1 MSRLF
6 VIIDLAAISL
16 FLSSK
21 FLQMSSQNSL
31 EIKGNLREHPLA
43 ELLLEISET
52 NLSGSIRLESE
63 AQKVIVYLNE
73 GAVVFA
79 VSNMR
84 QHRLAA
90 LFAREVKV
98 PPEKLAG
105 IPKFANDLELAKVF
119 VKKQLLTKAQTDEL
133 FVKLIKEILQTVFAW
148 KEGEWTFSSL
158 ARIRENINFH
168 VDLRRILLEYARSLP
183 RTAIVRRFKSLQESF
198 RVKPNQPDIDFQPQE
213 AFVLSRFED
222 GGLTV
227 EKVKSLSGLSD
238 FETLQVIYTLWLGG
252 LLWRQ
257 GWNTAFSAR
266 KISEIL
272 SAKIVRKTQE
282 DPTPPE
288 PEAEAGIAAPVEA
301 KAEKI
306 SPEIIDEEKEQTLTL
321 EEYLAQNEAATNHY
335 ETLGVELRAK
345 TSGIKK
351 AYFTFARQFHPDLFH
366 RTAEPGL
373 HRRLQNAFSKVA
385 QAYDTL
391 RDPELREVYDF
402 KLRKEL
408 ERMETIAADEAS
420 SENVDMSGYARHA
433 AEFFEHG
440 FTLLMDEYY
449 EEALPYLARAAH
461 IVPDNA
467 RYHAFY
473 GKALSYEDKHK
484 AEGELQA
491 AVRLDPENPI
501 YRLILAEFFIE
512 NKLLKRA
519 EGELKRLLAI
529 APDNLE
535 AQRLLDSL
543 RGK

>member
-1 MSRLF
+1 
-6 VIIDLAAISL
+6 
-16 FLSSK
+16 
-21 FLQMSSQNSL
+21 MSSQNSL
-31 EIKGNLREHPLA
+31 EIKGNLSEHPLA

-63 AQKVIVYLNE
+63 AQKVIVYLHE

-90 LFAREVKV
+90 IFAREVKV
-98 PPEKLAG
+98 SPEKLAG
-105 IPKFANDLELAKVF
+105 IPKFANDLELAKVL
-119 VKKQLLTKAQTDEL
+119 VKKQLLTKAGTDEL
-133 FVKLIKEILQTVFAW
+133 FVKQIKEILQTVFAW
-148 KEGEWTFSSL
+148 KEGEWMFSSL
-158 ARIRENINFH
+158 ARVRENIYFH
-168 VDLRRILLEYARSLP
+168 VDLRIILLEYARSLP
-183 RTAIVRRFKSLQESF
+183 RSAIVRRFRSLQETF
-198 RVKPNQPDIDFQPQE
+198 RIKPNQPDIDFQPRE

-222 GGLTV
+222 DALSI

-238 FETLQVIYTLWLGG
+238 FETLQVIYTLWLAG

-266 KISEIL
+266 KISDIL
-272 SAKIVRKTQE
+272 SAKIVRKKQDDLPSSE
-282 DPTPPE
+282 LEEAADPI
-288 PEAEAGIAAPVEA
+288 EAEEIPAEVVE
-301 KAEKI
+301 
-306 SPEIIDEEKEQTLTL
+306 EEKEQALTL
-321 EEYLAQNEAATNHY
+321 EEYLVQNEAATNHY
-335 ETLGVELRAK
+335 ETLGVALKVK
-345 TSGIKK
+345 TADVKK
-351 AYFTFARQFHPDLFH
+351 AYFAFARQFHPDLFH
-366 RTAEPGL
+366 RTVEPEL
-373 HRRLQNAFSKVA
+373 HRRIQNAFSKVA
-385 QAYDTL
+385 QAYEIL
-391 RDPELREVYDF
+391 RDSELREVYDF

-408 ERMETIAADEAS
+408 ERMETISADEALG
-420 SENVDMSGYARHA
+420 ENVDISGNARQA

-440 FTLLMDEYY
+440 FTLLVDEYY

-461 IVPDNA
+461 IAPDNA

-473 GKALSYEDKHK
+473 GKALSSEDKHK
-484 AEGELQA
+484 AEGEMQA

-529 APDNLE
+529 APDNRE

-543 RGK
+543 PGK

>member
-1 MSRLF
+1 
-6 VIIDLAAISL
+6 
-16 FLSSK
+16 
-21 FLQMSSQNSL
+21 MSSQNGL

-63 AQKVIVYLNE
+63 MQKVIVYLNE

-98 PPEKLAG
+98 SPEKLAG

-119 VKKQLLTKAQTDEL
+119 VRKQLLTKAQTDEL
-133 FVKLIKEILQTVFAW
+133 FVKQIKEILQTVFAW

-158 ARIRENINFH
+158 ARIRENIYFH
-168 VDLRRILLEYARSLP
+168 VDLRVISLEFARSLP

-213 AFVLSRFED
+213 AFVLSRFEE
-222 GGLTV
+222 GALTV
-227 EKVKSLSGLSD
+227 EKAKSLSGLSD

-266 KISEIL
+266 KISEML
-272 SAKIVRKTQE
+272 SAKIVRKKQ
-282 DPTPPE
+282 DDLPPPE
-288 PEAEAGIAAPVEA
+288 TDAEADVAPPVEA
-301 KAEKI
+301 EEI
-306 SPEIIDEEKEQTLTL
+306 PPEVIDNEKEQTLAL
-321 EEYLAQNEAATNHY
+321 EEYLAQNEAAMNHY
-335 ETLGVELRAK
+335 ETLGVELRVKAADV
-345 TSGIKK
+345 KK
-351 AYFTFARQFHPDLFH
+351 AYFSIARQFHPDLFH
-366 RTAEPGL
+366 RTAGPEL
-373 HRRLQNAFSKVA
+373 HSRIQNAFSKVA

-391 RDPELREVYDF
+391 RDAELREVYDF

-408 ERMETIAADEAS
+408 ERMETLSTAETAGEI
-420 SENVDMSGYARHA
+420 VDMSGYARHA

-461 IVPDNA
+461 IAPDNA

-473 GKALSYEDKHK
+473 GKALADGDKHK
-484 AEGELQA
+484 AEGEMQA
-491 AVRLDPENPI
+491 AIKLDPENPI

-543 RGK
+543 PGK

>member
-1 MSRLF
+1 
-6 VIIDLAAISL
+6 
-16 FLSSK
+16 
-21 FLQMSSQNSL
+21 MSSQNSL

-52 NLSGSIRLESE
+52 NLSGSIRLENA
-63 AQKVIVYLNE
+63 AQKVVVYLNE

-90 LFAREVKV
+90 LFARDVKV
-98 PPEKLAG
+98 SPAKLAG
-105 IPKFANDLELAKVF
+105 IPKFANDIELAKLL
-119 VKKQLLTKAQTDEL
+119 VKKQLQTKAETDEL
-133 FVKLIKEILQTVFAW
+133 FVKQIREILQTVFTW

-158 ARIRENINFH
+158 ARIRENIYFH
-168 VDLRRILLEYARSLP
+168 VNVRALLLEHARSLP
-183 RTAIVRRFKSLQESF
+183 RSAIVRRFKSLQETF
-198 RVKPNQPDIDFQPQE
+198 RVKQNQAAIDFQPRE
-213 AFVLSRFED
+213 AFVFSRFEEEA
-222 GGLTV
+222 LSV

-238 FETLQVIYTLWLGG
+238 FETLHVIYTLWLAG

-272 SAKIVRKTQE
+272 SAKIVRKKQG
-282 DPTPPE
+282 DLPPSVLE
-288 PEAEAGIAAPVEA
+288 HVAQVPAPVEGEA
-301 KAEKI
+301 GEI
-306 SPEIIDEEKEQTLTL
+306 PPETIGEEKEPAITL

-335 ETLGVELRAK
+335 ETLGVDLRVK
-345 TSGIKK
+345 TADLKK
-351 AYFTFARQFHPDLFH
+351 AYFSFAKQFHPDLFH
-366 RTAEPGL
+366 RTVEPTV
-373 HRRLQNAFSKVA
+373 HRQIQNAFSKVA
-385 QAYDTL
+385 QAYEIL
-391 RDPELREVYDF
+391 RDPESREVYDF

-408 ERMETIAADEAS
+408 ERMETFSVTEAS
-420 SENVDMSGYARHA
+420 GEAVDMSGYARHA

-440 FTLLMDEYY
+440 FTLLMEEYY
-449 EEALPYLARAAH
+449 EDALPYLARAAH

-484 AEGELQA
+484 AEGEMQTA
-491 AVRLDPENPI
+491 IKLDPENPI
-501 YRLILAEFFIE
+501 YRLILAEFFVE

-529 APDNLE
+529 APDNIE

-543 RGK
+543 PGK